1 MDFPT
6 LARQC
11 APAVHIT
18 TLAAVV
24 RHESGF
30 DPLVIGVNGKPHRSI
45 RPKSRQEAVDEIR
58 KLMADGKDFDVGY
71 GQINVRNWKWLG
83 VTPETILDPCVNL
96 ASAQRVLVG
105 CYQRASKMHGPGQFA
120 LYAAFSCYN
129 TGNLTAGFKNGYVVR
144 VAAAGG
150 VQIPALSQA
159 PGAAVGKA
167 GDTAT
172 GAEISQFA
180 KDGSYTI
187 NSPAGARSPPRPDAF
202 DMPRSDALATDRPDA
217 FTRSDTRTESEPGA
231 QSTSSPF
238 GQRVPLGRS
247 RQ

>member
-30 DPLVIGVNGKPHRSI
+30 DPLVIGVNGSPHRSI

-105 CYQRASKMHGPGQFA
+105 CYQRAAKVHGPGQTA

-150 VQIPALSQA
+150 VTLPALSQA
-159 PGAAVGKA
+159 PPAAGEISA
-167 GDTAT
+167 QSRSADTPPSRLQQEGRAASSSTQSAPLPDAFDNRRDDAFAT
-172 GAEISQFA
+172 G
-180 KDGSYTI
+180 
-187 NSPAGARSPPRPDAF
+187 RPDAF
-202 DMPRSDALATDRPDA
+202 KRSDPHDATP
-217 FTRSDTRTESEPGA
+217 SEP
-231 QSTSSPF
+231 SPF
-238 GQRVPLGRS
+238 GRQVPLRRS
-247 RQ
+247 SQ